1 MKTNVQ
7 GIKSTYKEGM
17 RLRLTADLVDRY
29 SGKKAGEEGTVTIVD
44 DIGQIHMKWDNGGSL
59 AIVPGVDSF
68 EIVE

>member
-1 MKTNVQ
+1 MEANAQ
-7 GIKSTYKEGM
+7 EIKNTYKEGM
-17 RLRLTADLVDRY
+17 RLRLTADLDDRY